1 MLLTALTICQMR
13 VPLSIATSD
22 EDSANGNA
30 FVYVGVPLRNQCG
43 CLRCKRRK
51 TGPSC
56 WEFRW
61 RENDSNANRTRRIAV
76 IGTVEQL
83 PTRDLAEVAVNGL
96 RVCIN
101 QHPNRQREQSIVVA
115 DLVEQYIHTEALG

>member
-22 EDSANGNA
+22 EDSANGKA

-56 WEFRW
+56 WDFVG
-61 RENDSNANRTRRIAV
+61 AKMTRTQIVRD
-76 IGTVEQL
+76 EQ
-83 PTRDLAEVAVNGL
+83 R
-96 RVCIN
+96 
-101 QHPNRQREQSIVVA
+101 
-115 DLVEQYIHTEALG
+115 